1 MISPTAAGD
10 DGGARGTRP
19 SALTMTIT
27 REGLVLGTSLLA
39 AIDGDAFG
47 SAGPGV
53 EGAEQ
58 RILALLSTSYGKSV
72 GPRVLNNIR
81 RASQY
86 WRKGE
91 ASLAAIEL
99 ALTGLP
105 PLPDQEQAS
114 FRLLLGEK
122 LLTEGV
128 TPRDLMNACG
138 FDLAPLDLVKTG
150 FNPGQPRV
158 PAGNPDGGQWT
169 SGDGSGEVGGSA
181 SPAEPERLPT
191 SASGAV
197 IGSGHSKSR
206 PRMRNWSSRRTAYR
220 SEAAIQRHC

>member
-1 MISPTAAGD
+1 
-10 DGGARGTRP
+10 
-19 SALTMTIT
+19 
-27 REGLVLGTSLLA
+27 
-39 AIDGDAFG
+39 
-47 SAGPGV
+47 
-53 EGAEQ
+53 
-58 RILALLSTSYGKSV
+58 
-72 GPRVLNNIR
+72 
-81 RASQY
+81 
-86 WRKGE
+86 
-91 ASLAAIEL
+91 
-99 ALTGLP
+99 
-105 PLPDQEQAS
+105 
-114 FRLLLGEK
+114 
-122 LLTEGV
+122 
-128 TPRDLMNACG
+128 MNACG